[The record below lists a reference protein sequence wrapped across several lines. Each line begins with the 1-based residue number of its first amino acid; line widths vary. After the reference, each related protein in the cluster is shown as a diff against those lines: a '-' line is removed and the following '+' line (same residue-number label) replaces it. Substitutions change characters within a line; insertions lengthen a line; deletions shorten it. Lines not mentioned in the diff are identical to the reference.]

1 MSNPP
6 PPPIGINLSGKNNFL
21 TDTVSNILFVF
32 FSQSKCAKCMLRRRN
47 LEKNANSPPLKIGDQ
62 LLEENSEICSMR
74 LTRRIQIRG
83 GGGGGQA
90 RVVEAE
96 FHKVISPR
104 VVARAV
110 SDSHCRQ

>member
-1 MSNPP
+1 
-6 PPPIGINLSGKNNFL
+6 
-21 TDTVSNILFVF
+21 
-32 FSQSKCAKCMLRRRN
+32 MLRRRN

-62 LLEENSEICSMR
+62 LLEENSEICSSMR
-74 LTRRIQIRG
+74 LTRRIQIRGGG

-110 SDSHCRQ
+110 SDSHCRR

>member
-1 MSNPP
+1 
-6 PPPIGINLSGKNNFL
+6 
-21 TDTVSNILFVF
+21 
-32 FSQSKCAKCMLRRRN
+32 MLRRRN

-96 FHKVISPR
+96 FHSYFASSGG
-104 VVARAV
+104 ARRFGL
-110 SDSHCRQ
+110 SL